1 MRISVDR
8 GLCEAHAVCMSLDPD
23 IFDVGDDD
31 ILVIASE
38 EQPEEKRAVL
48 EQAVM
53 RCPRQALSL
62 QD

>member
-1 MRISVDR
+1 VKISVDR
-8 GLCEAHAVCMSLDPD
+8 GLCEAHAVCMSIDPE
-23 IFDVGDDD
+23 IFEVGDDD
-31 ILVIASE
+31 LLVILQE
-38 EQPEEKRAVL
+38 EPSQEKRANL